1 MLPPPRH
8 AFRSLLILAFVA
20 GLGMARPALSAR
32 DAGVVVPAAVA
43 ECVVR
48 FEARPRERESALCF
62 YQSAQGPAGRDAA
75 RQELKALEARHP
87 EQPWL
92 PLALG
97 HVELLSGP
105 SPAEEAY
112 RRAVQGFRRLQDAEG
127 EVIAAINL
135 RNVLVTQGRTE
146 EVREWTRR
154 IGEVARASGSAELNA
169 RALIVE
175 ANERFDVEHDAGG
188 SFRLLKRAE
197 ALAFPD
203 GSAGLKKQCL
213 TSLATV
219 STRLGR
225 LDEAVEFYHRLAE
238 LARSTRE
245 GPEEARVRVAL
256 ANLAL
261 RRNERQPEP
270 GGRERVLALAREALA
285 AAEQA
290 GSKSLEMMSLR
301 LVVDMLGGSPE
312 EQREG
317 EQYLRRCLALADE
330 LAMPD
335 QRIACLWT
343 RAERRSSV
351 DPAAA
356 DQDSDAALR
365 LAFELGNPHTL
376 ALALRGRATVA
387 LHTQPLPEAL
397 RHAERALDGAEALR
411 ELQRNASSQAE
422 VFANWARDYHR
433 LAGWTLEAGGATG
446 RPPQVAPREALERA
460 FRVSERLRARSLLD
474 ALAASWALSDAFDE
488 PGRRAGRAEVQRK
501 LAAVQ
506 RRLLEPGLAAGP
518 RDAALRELQELERSE
533 EELRPAPRHGA
544 VGFPSLATIERG
556 LAPDEAL
563 FAFLVGDDQDVYGN
577 PAGGAWLLAVTREGT
592 RAHRLPERARLTSA
606 VALFTGLIERRDGS
620 EAGAAAALHTQLL
633 APALAGLPSGV
644 RRLLLVPDG
653 PLHDLPFAALRERPD
668 GPPLVAR
675 YELALVPSASL
686 LHYWRQQRPLAPGG
700 EALVLADPDRG
711 GDARVARATASERSG
726 VFEEA
731 ARLGALPEARWEGH
745 AVEQALQETTVA
757 PRLLVGAEA
766 SERALKSADL
776 ASVRVLHLAAHAVV
790 DAEAPERSALVLA
803 PGAEEEDGIL
813 QPREIA
819 ELHLGGA
826 LVVLSS
832 CRSASGAVLPGEGVL
847 SLARAFFEAGSR
859 AVVAS
864 LWPLRD
870 DETAELVA
878 RFYRHLAHGL
888 SASAALR
895 AAQLEALEDGQPTSA
910 WAGLVVLG
918 DAALVAVEPRKPE
931 GTRATSLLLAGAGAA
946 VLCLLTTVRVWRRR
960 RSLPKP

>member
-1 MLPPPRH
+1 M
-8 AFRSLLILAFVA
+8 A
-20 GLGMARPALSAR
+20 GLGMACPALSAQG
-32 DAGVVVPAAVA
+32 AGVVVPAAVA
-43 ECVVR
+43 ECVAR
-48 FEARPRERESALCF
+48 FEARPGERESALCF
-62 YQSAQGPAGRDAA
+62 YLSAQGPQGRDAA
-75 RQELKALEARHP
+75 RQELKALEARYP

-92 PLALG
+92 PLVLG
-97 HVELLSGP
+97 HVELLSGLR
-105 SPAEEAY
+105 PAEEAY
-112 RRAVQGFRRLQDAEG
+112 RRAVQGFVRLQNAEG
-127 EVIAAINL
+127 EVLAAINL

-146 EVREWTRR
+146 EAREWTQR
-154 IGEVARASGSAELNA
+154 IGEVARASGNAELNA

-175 ANERFDVEHDAGG
+175 ANERFDVEHDVGG

-197 ALAFPD
+197 AFAFPD

-238 LARSTRE
+238 LARSMRE
-245 GPEEARVRVAL
+245 RPEEARVRFAL
-256 ANLAL
+256 ATLAL
-261 RRNERQPEP
+261 QRNERQPEP
-270 GGRERVLALAREALA
+270 GGRERILALAREALT

-290 GSKSLEMMSLR
+290 GSKTLEAMSLR
-301 LVVDMLGGSPE
+301 LVADMLGDSPE
-312 EQREG
+312 EQREA
-317 EQYLRRCLALADE
+317 EQHLRRCLVLADE
-330 LAMPD
+330 LAMPER
-335 QRIACLWT
+335 RIACLWT
-343 RAERRSSV
+343 RAERLSSV
-351 DPAAA
+351 SPAAA
-356 DQDSDAALR
+356 DQDADAALR
-365 LAFELGNPHTL
+365 LAFEHGNPHTL
-376 ALALRGRATVA
+376 ALALRVRATVA
-387 LHTQPLPEAL
+387 LLTQPLPEAL

-411 ELQRNASSQAE
+411 EMQRNASSQAE
-422 VFANWARDYHR
+422 VFASWTSDYHR

-474 ALAASWALSDAFDE
+474 ALVASWALSDAFDE
-488 PGRRAGRAEVQRK
+488 PGRRAARAQVQRK

-506 RRLLEPGLAAGP
+506 RRLLEPGLATGP

-544 VGFPSLATIERG
+544 VGFASLGDVEYG

-563 FAFLVGDDQDVYGN
+563 LAFLVGDDKDFYGN

-592 RAHRLPERARLTSA
+592 RVHRIPERARLTPA
-606 VALFTGLIERRDGS
+606 VALFAGLIERRDGS
-620 EAGAAAALHTQLL
+620 EAGAAAALHAQLL
-633 APALAGLPSGV
+633 APALAGLPPGV

-653 PLHDLPFAALRERPD
+653 PLHDLPFAALRERAD

-686 LHYWRQQRPLAPGG
+686 WRYWRAQPPLAPGG

-711 GDARVARATASERSG
+711 GGTRVARATASERSG

-731 ARLGALPEARWEGH
+731 AQLGALPEARWEGH
-745 AVEQALQETTVA
+745 AVEQALQETKVT
-757 PRLLVGAEA
+757 PRLLVGAAA
-766 SERALKSADL
+766 SERALKSANL
-776 ASVRVLHLAAHAVV
+776 ATVRVLHVAAHAVV

-819 ELHLGGA
+819 ELHLAGA

-870 DETAELVA
+870 DEAAELVA
-878 RFYRHLAHGL
+878 RFYRHLARGL
-888 SASAALR
+888 STSAALR
-895 AAQLEALEDGQPTSA
+895 AAQLEAINDGQPTSA

-918 DAALVAVEPRKPE
+918 DASLVAVEPREPE
-931 GTRATSLLLAGAGAA
+931 DARAMSLVMAGAGAA
-946 VLCLLTTVRVWRRR
+946 VLCLLTTVLVWRRR
-960 RSLPKP
+960 RRPAPVP